1 MLYTLTSDDE
11 DKRVRVKVT
20 FIDDENSHKLT
31 SFTTGA
37 VLQRRGIPAGKVGVS
52 MDATTYVVSEDQRVQ
67 INITLA
73 EAPEDEA
80 LFIPFTVTPASGTS
94 QSDFSVSSSYTRQL
108 RFDTKETTDQI
119 NIFAVDDRL
128 DDEGESLTLC
138 LGDLPEPYAVL
149 VGLDC
154 ATINIIDNDD
164 PNRVKVSFYSGNYYT
179 SEDGN
184 PAWPRVTVHPV
195 PDREITIPLTF
206 TRGGGLSAADQ
217 STVTTSV
224 TFGPDVRG
232 GRLLTDNIS
241 YASLPIEI
249 WALDDDEDDDGEYM
263 DLAFGPMPDRFVSEE
278 TGYHLG
284 GDKRE
289 GFRRPANQSRV
300 WFQSNEFT
308 VVPVSTPLP
317 IVYRS
322 PAWSGPV
329 SWTPSWKPQRAISR
343 TAGSPPCASGCRGT
357 AT

>member
-1 MLYTLTSDDE
+1 MSL
-11 DKRVRVKVT
+11 
-20 FIDDENSHKLT
+20 
-31 SFTTGA
+31 
-37 VLQRRGIPAGKVGVS
+37 
-52 MDATTYVVSEDQRVQ
+52 DATAYVVSEGQRVQ
-67 INITLA
+67 ITITLA

-94 QSDFSVSSSYTRQL
+94 QSDFSAWSSYTRQL
-108 RFDTKETTDQI
+108 RFDAKETTDQI
-119 NIFAVDDRL
+119 NFFAVDDRL
-128 DDEGESLTLC
+128 DDEGKSLTLC

-164 PNRVKVSFYSGNYYT
+164 PNRVKVSFYSGNYYA

-184 PAWPRVTVHPV
+184 PTWPRVTVHPV
-195 PDREITIPLTF
+195 PDREITIPITS
-206 TRGGGLSAADQ
+206 TRGGRLSAADH

-249 WALDDDEDDDGEYM
+249 WALDDDGECM

-289 GFRRPANQSRV
+289 FRRPANQSRV
-300 WFQSNEFT
+300 WASFLDAELEASGGNFENGRVTT
-308 VVPVSTPLP
+308 VRVRLSRNRDIARTVTIPITVTPHGGATP
-317 IVYRS
+317 GVDYVVTDTPANSPSS
-322 PAWSGPV
+322 PARRS
-329 SWTPSWKPQRAISR
+329 SPSPWRRS
-343 TAGSPPCASGCRGT
+343 TTTSTTTST
-357 AT
+357 